1 MSRSTTRETATW
13 REVRRQRAWELF
25 HMGWRQHQIATAFGV
40 SAGAV
45 SQWLAQA
52 RREGPEA
59 LKQQSRSGR
68 PSRLSP
74 AQQAQ
79 VLDLLHQGATAFGFL
94 GDRWTRQRIAE
105 VIRRTFGVRYHPAH
119 ISRLLDRW
127 GWSRQKPI
135 RRARQRDEAAIQ
147 EWLEE
152 RYPALVKRGS
162 VEEPRSSS

>member
-1 MSRSTTRETATW
+1 MSRSTTREAATW
-13 REVRRQRAWELF
+13 REGRRQRAWELF
-25 HMGWRQHQIATAFGV
+25 QMGWRQHQIATALGV
-40 SAGAV
+40 SESAV

-52 RREGPEA
+52 RRAGPKA
-59 LKQQSRSGR
+59 LKQRPRSGR
-68 PSRLSP
+68 PPRLSP

-79 VLDLLHQGATAFGFL
+79 VPALLSQGATAFGFR
-94 GDRWTRQRIAE
+94 GDRWTRQRVAE

-147 EWLEE
+147 EWRAQ
-152 RYPALVKRGS
+152 RYPALVKRGPA
-162 VEEPRSSS
+162 EAPRSSS

>member
-1 MSRSTTRETATW
+1 
-13 REVRRQRAWELF
+13 
-25 HMGWRQHQIATAFGV
+25 MGWRQHQIATALGV
-40 SAGAV
+40 SESAV
-45 SQWLAQA
+45 SQWLTQA
-52 RREGPEA
+52 RQEGAEA
-59 LKQQSRSGR
+59 LQQRSRSGR
-68 PSRLSP
+68 PPRLTA
-74 AQQAQ
+74 AQQAE
-79 VLDLLHQGATAFGFL
+79 VPALLCQGASTFGFR
-94 GDRWTRQRIAE
+94 GDRWTRRRIAE
-105 VIRRTFGVRYHPAH
+105 VIRRAFGVRYHPAH